1 MSTRSRLRLSEAQFE
16 AVSGVLIQYTLPL
29 ASLSGSQGY
38 QRVAQGGDFAP
49 FFFLSPPLI
58 ITSEH

>member
-49 FFFLSPPLI
+49 FFFYHPP
-58 ITSEH
+58 